1 VLCCHDDTY
10 SDLASMPAHRVN
22 CVNGPLRTTSPLHAG
37 RKGVHGVVPSRRPRI
52 PARPNN
58 PMVRIL
64 PVLFAPLL
72 LATVATAQA
81 PAPAAAR
88 QPLRVLF
95 LGQPDTPRGK
105 DFAAF
110 LGEHFAAVQLADR
123 WQWEQSLLQEADV
136 VVLDWPQDDG
146 ISAWMRKGDK
156 TVVPKS
162 LLGARADWTKP
173 TVLVGS
179 AGLNTAW
186 AWDTKGAF
194 G

>member
-1 VLCCHDDTY
+1 
-10 SDLASMPAHRVN
+10 
-22 CVNGPLRTTSPLHAG
+22 
-37 RKGVHGVVPSRRPRI
+37 VVPMI
-52 PARPNN
+52 
-58 PMVRIL
+58 RIL
-64 PVLFAPLL
+64 PFLFAPLL
-72 LATVATAQA
+72 LATAATAQE
-81 PAPAAAR
+81 PAQA
-88 QPLRVLF
+88 

-123 WQWEQSLLQEADV
+123 WQWDRSLLQETDV

-146 ISAWMRKGDK
+146 VAQWMRNGDK
-156 TVVPKS
+156 TVVPRS
-162 LLGARADWTKP
+162 PLGARADWTKP

-179 AGLNTAW
+179 AGLDIAW